1 LREEF
6 KRDARKKFRENFL
19 SLLRKKYYF
28 WAVYLPGWQKSDY
41 AKRLQ
46 DFVDRHFRALVGR
59 VFQPAGTPHCLI
71 LALEQSVVNVSL
83 KGALDKDYEKIRQI
97 VKDEKC
103 EIFQVWPHEIWDN
116 GNSQKWDDESL
127 QQNKVTELGVV
138 DALVKFS

>member
-1 LREEF
+1 M
-6 KRDARKKFRENFL
+6 
-19 SLLRKKYYF
+19 
-28 WAVYLPGWQKSDY
+28 
-41 AKRLQ
+41 
-46 DFVDRHFRALVGR
+46 
-59 VFQPAGTPHCLI
+59 FQPAGTPHCLI
-71 LALEQSVVNVSL
+71 LALEQSAVNVSL